1 MAMPWLNHRMK
12 NFLVIPVLSIFGIVA
27 AIGAWRVAT
36 GRGLWS
42 EAKEP
47 ATSAAVH
54 AQANQLD
61 TKQPEV
67 KPAGER
73 ASNSTPQA
81 ETPIPEI
88 PPEALIAAQTDA
100 NIVALISDYIIK
112 KDELEEEL
120 IRELQP
126 YDYDPPSADSL
137 KSEPADANEVLTRMA
152 AEKAMIMEGRKNGVL
167 GTEMIFNTVKQF
179 RERQLVNHLMQG
191 QVAGRLTV
199 SEAEIAEKMK
209 VRLGTAGAAD
219 PKLDR
224 DKAESAVKRAK
235 ANTIMSTYYDELYKK
250 SDVKKATANFTKAAE
265 IHHRLLL
272 RPIAKR
278 DVGFIRNSQIKNEL
292 TEAEKN
298 IVMATFNGGKVT
310 LKDWFETINEIAP
323 PSRPRD
329 LNTEAGVDRLLERA
343 LRTPVLV
350 AEAIRLR
357 LDENETLKKQVR
369 EYEDMNLLGDARQ
382 RAGKQV
388 SEPNA
393 AQIKAYFD
401 EHKDEFRQ
409 GQKLKVDQIWCEQ
422 LKAAQTVKAEL
433 DEGKDFASVKQ
444 AHSLD
449 KEGKISDIY
458 PGAEAYFWP
467 ELWKGDPNTV
477 VGPVK
482 GMYRNEFKW
491 RVVKILEKHPGT
503 IPEFSEKSTDR
514 VKRTM
519 QSKQR
524 RAALEQYH
532 RELLK
537 KYTHKIYADR
547 IKDIN
552 PLDIP

>member
-1 MAMPWLNHRMK
+1 MDRPWLNHRMK
-12 NFLVIPVLSIFGIVA
+12 NVLVILVLSICGIVA

-47 ATSAAVH
+47 ATTAAVQTQVKQPPTKQDEIK
-54 AQANQLD
+54 QAEM
-61 TKQPEV
+61 KQPEIEQ
-67 KPAGER
+67 P
-73 ASNSTPQA
+73 ASNS
-81 ETPIPEI
+81 TPIPEI
-88 PPEALIAAQTDA
+88 PPEALSVAQTDA
-100 NIVALISDYIIK
+100 NIVALISDYIIT

-126 YDYDPPSADSL
+126 YDYGGYSQR
-137 KSEPADANEVLTRMA
+137 SEPPDANEVLTRMV
-152 AEKAMIMEGRKNGVL
+152 AEKAMIMEGRRNGVL
-167 GTEMIFNTVKQF
+167 ETEMIFNAVKQF
-179 RERQLVNHLMQG
+179 RDRQLVNQLMQG

-209 VRLGTAGAAD
+209 AD

-224 DKAESAVKRAK
+224 AGAEQTVKRAK
-235 ANTIMSTYYDELYKK
+235 TNTIMSTYYDELYKK
-250 SDVKKATANFTKAAE
+250 SDVKKATGNFSKAAE
-265 IHHRLLL
+265 IHQRLLL

-323 PSRPRD
+323 PYRPRD
-329 LNTEAGVDRLLERA
+329 LNTQAGVDRLLERA

-357 LDENETLKKQVR
+357 LDENEALKKQVR
-369 EYEDMNLLGDARQ
+369 EYEDRNLLGDARQ
-382 RAGKQV
+382 RVGKEV
-388 SEPNA
+388 SDPNA
-393 AQIKAYFD
+393 VLIKAYFD

-409 GQKLKVDQIWCEQ
+409 GQKLKVDQIWCAQ
-422 LKAAQTVKAEL
+422 LKAAQAVKAEL

-444 AHSLD
+444 AYSLD
-449 KEGKISDIY
+449 KESKISDIY
-458 PGAEAYFWP
+458 PGTEAYFWP
-467 ELWKGDPNTV
+467 ELWKGDPNSV

-491 RVVKILEKHPGT
+491 RVVKILEKHLGT
-503 IPEFSEKSTDR
+503 IPEFSEKSADR

-519 QSKQR
+519 QSKER
-524 RAALEQYH
+524 PAALEQYH
-532 RELLK
+532 KELLK